1 MKLHILEIIPVVI
14 YLISILLLGF
24 FTKKKTDSEEDFIL
38 GGRQLTLPAFVAT
51 LVTTWYG
58 GILGV
63 GEFTYLYGLSNWIV
77 FGLPYYIFALLFTF
91 ILAEKIRASSF
102 LSIPDQ
108 FYRNFGNAGGY
119 MGAVYTFFMTLPAPY
134 ILMVGLLLHLI
145 SGWGL
150 WLCIILGSVFSM
162 VYVLTG
168 GFRSVV
174 RTDKLQFI
182 LMFGGFAILFLVL
195 ATRFGGLSFLKQN
208 LPPLHLTWQGGN
220 SPEYILV
227 WFFIASWT
235 FIDPGFHQ
243 RCYAAKS
250 SRVAR
255 NGILASVGFWFIFD
269 FLTTSTGLYARA
281 LLVSQH
287 IEPPLSFPLLGHE
300 FLPPLLSGLFL
311 TGLLATI
318 MSTVDSFSLLS
329 AITIGYDLVG
339 KFAPKPKSSTSYLKI
354 GLVITAMVSI
364 LLAVLVPSVVNI
376 WLLLGN
382 IFIPPMLLPL
392 LACYY
397 PKLNPGKNLVILN
410 LTLAFL
416 VALTFLLLSIAQS
429 SSLKEL
435 TFFRG
440 IPPMYPGLL
449 TSILLFSAGIIKKR
463 FQNEKQQK

>member
-1 MKLHILEIIPVVI
+1 MTINLNYLEALPILI
-14 YLISILLLGF
+14 YLIAILLLGF
-24 FTKKKTDSEEDFIL
+24 FTKKEEDSEEDFIL

-77 FGLPYYIFALLFTF
+77 FGLPYYIFALLFAF
-91 ILAEKIRASSF
+91 FLAAKIRESSF

-162 VYVLTG
+162 VYVLSG

-182 LMFGGFAILFLVL
+182 LMFGGFAVLLIALVS
-195 ATRFGGLSFLKQN
+195 RFGGIAFLKQN
-208 LPPLHLTWQGGN
+208 LPGLHLTWHGGN
-220 SPEYILV
+220 SLQYILV

-250 SRVAR
+250 SGVAR
-255 NGILASVGFWFIFD
+255 SGILASVGFWFIFD

-281 LLVSQH
+281 LLESQH
-287 IEPPLSFPLLGHE
+287 IAPPLSFPLLGHE

-329 AITIGYDLVG
+329 AITIGYDLIG
-339 KFAPKPKSSTSYLKI
+339 KFARKPKSSTFYLKI
-354 GLVITAMVSI
+354 GLIISAVISI
-364 LLAVLVPSVVNI
+364 LLAILVPSVINI

-382 IFIPPMLLPL
+382 IFIPPMLLPV

-397 PKLNPGKNLVILN
+397 PKLNPGKNWVILN
-410 LTLAFL
+410 LSLSFL
-416 VALTFLLLSIAQS
+416 VALTFLFLSIAQS

-435 TFFRG
+435 TFFRN

-449 TSILLFSAGIIKKR
+449 TSILIFSAGVIQKR
-463 FQNEKQQK
+463 FRNEE